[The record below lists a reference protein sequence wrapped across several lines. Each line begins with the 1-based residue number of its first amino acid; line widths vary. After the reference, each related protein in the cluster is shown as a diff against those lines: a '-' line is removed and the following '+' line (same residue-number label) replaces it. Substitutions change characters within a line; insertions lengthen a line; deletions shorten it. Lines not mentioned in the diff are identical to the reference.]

1 VWRESK
7 VIRLLSI
14 IHNGIILDLV
24 CGFGVVSVVVLVRV
38 FVLISPVK
46 TRNLFLFIGE
56 RPSEKW

>member
-7 VIRLLSI
+7 VIRLLPI

-24 CGFGVVSVVVLVRV
+24 CGFGVVSAIMLERV
-38 FVLISPVK
+38 FVLIFPVEA
-46 TRNLFLFIGE
+46 RDLFLFIGE